1 MALFRGT
8 DELCY
13 DRFSDE
19 ATRKI
24 NVRTSEAPRFTQPAA
39 KERSMLMGGV
49 RLPVPTIAVLLIATL
64 VFTGPLTVLAQ
75 SEDYRRALA
84 IADTDD
90 IKHKA
95 LQRLATEG
103 THISALRQMQFEHAM
118 RHVIEEQ
125 LTLLR
130 LRYDVA
136 SANLEEQIGYLT
148 SLGVLWT
155 SMWHSK
161 EEAQRMFQGKIDAA
175 VAHAKIQDALAQ
187 MNTVLGA
194 ALLDHAMALYAQSRQ
209 TFNDILY
216 DTMREER
223 VLGPLAK
230 DLVQELIEHVDVAS
244 PRLALQEGK
253 VDPHAAAVF
262 SATTQTTVMA
272 ILGAQIAQALALR
285 LAGVYGALRC
295 KTS

>member
-1 MALFRGT
+1 
-8 DELCY
+8 
-13 DRFSDE
+13 
-19 ATRKI
+19 
-24 NVRTSEAPRFTQPAA
+24 
-39 KERSMLMGGV
+39 MLMSSV
-49 RLPVPTIAVLLIATL
+49 RLPVPAIAVLLIGTL
-64 VFTGPLTVLAQ
+64 IFPCPWAAMAQ

-125 LTLLR
+125 LALLR
-130 LRYDVA
+130 RRYDAA

-155 SMWHSK
+155 SLWNSR
-161 EEAQRMFQGKIDAA
+161 EEAQRIFQDKIDTTMAHGKIHDG
-175 VAHAKIQDALAQ
+175 QEQ

-194 ALLDHAMALYAQSRQ
+194 ALLDHAVALYAQSRQ

-223 VLGPLAK
+223 VLGPLTK
-230 DLVQELIEHVDVAS
+230 DLVKELIQLVDIAS
-244 PRLALQEGK
+244 PTLAIQK
-253 VDPHAAAVF
+253 DQVDPQAAAVF

-272 ILGAQIAQALALR
+272 ILGAQIAQALGLR
-285 LAGVYGALRC
+285 LGISELCRGDL
-295 KTS
+295 